1 MVTFFVGHLWL
12 DCRGPVEV
20 IVGAGVVVGAEIGI
34 STIVRASLPVTM
46 IRPTKAMS
54 SRCPTPLAVV
64 GSVVSAPLQKS
75 TLILGLGYL
84 APHSMLGVKL
94 IVVSVLAYS

>member
-1 MVTFFVGHLWL
+1 MRCGDLFVGHLWL

-54 SRCPTPLAVV
+54 SRWSNAFGGGWL
-64 GSVVSAPLQKS
+64 SS
-75 TLILGLGYL
+75 
-84 APHSMLGVKL
+84 
-94 IVVSVLAYS
+94 

>member
-1 MVTFFVGHLWL
+1 VVTFFVGHLWL

-46 IRPTKAMS
+46 IRPLRLCHLAG
-54 SRCPTPLAVV
+54 PTPLAVV
-64 GSVVSAPLQKS
+64 GSVVVCLKPLRRRELPQ
-75 TLILGLGYL
+75 
-84 APHSMLGVKL
+84 
-94 IVVSVLAYS
+94 SV